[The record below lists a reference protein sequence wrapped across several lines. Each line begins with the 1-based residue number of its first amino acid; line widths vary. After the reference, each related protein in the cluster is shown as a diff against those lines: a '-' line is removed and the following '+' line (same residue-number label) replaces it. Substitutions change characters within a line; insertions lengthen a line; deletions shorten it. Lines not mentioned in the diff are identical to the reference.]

1 MAEIAI
7 AGRSGRRKVKT
18 TTRDHSQPV
27 EADLVKRDFTAS
39 RPDELYVTDI
49 TYIPTDE
56 GFLYLAAILDVHT
69 RAVLGWSMAT
79 HLRTELCLD
88 ALDAVASCRGKRHF
102 PGTVLHSDHGC
113 QYTANLFKKR
123 CKDMGITQSM
133 GTVGDSYDKAM
144 ASYCTPYPCS
154 GVKSLSKRTS
164 LLLTIAGVSQYGWVK
179 E

>member
-1 MAEIAI
+1 M
-7 AGRSGRRKVKT
+7 
-18 TTRDHSQPV
+18 
-27 EADLVKRDFTAS
+27 
-39 RPDELYVTDI
+39 TDI
-49 TYIPTDE
+49 TYVPTDE

-88 ALDAVASCRGKRHF
+88 ALDAVASCRGRRHF